1 MYGKDVGFI
10 PATLAT
16 TFGWDARL
24 LVAERSFVTNPS
36 GAPRPPGFTMRSV
49 GPNRSRVATVARL
62 GAALA
67 TERLDAALVYHLT
80 SDSLALATLIK
91 LRSPRATIALK
102 LDVDERALDVLT
114 APTRSRRL
122 AALEAALRA
131 SPVDFVTVETRAAA
145 ARLEAVAHDRWRKP
159 IVLVPNGIRPPSAAP
174 TERQPWILTT
184 GRLGMPQK
192 NTEAIVDAL
201 VLLGPQRLG
210 PWKLILAGTYTDELR
225 ASLDALFARHPWLA
239 ERIERRDWVSDPRAM
254 SELYEQSSVYC
265 LASRWE
271 SFGLVI
277 PEALAH
283 GCYVISTR
291 VGVAPEVMSD
301 SSCGELLARSDADS
315 VARALARVMDG
326 AVDLTGARAHARER
340 ASSYGWPSVLAPL
353 DAELRQ
359 RLPGRVASRPAP

>member
-1 MYGKDVGFI
+1 
-10 PATLAT
+10 
-16 TFGWDARL
+16 
-24 LVAERSFVTNPS
+24 
-36 GAPRPPGFTMRSV
+36 
-49 GPNRSRVATVARL
+49 
-62 GAALA
+62 
-67 TERLDAALVYHLT
+67 
-80 SDSLALATLIK
+80 
-91 LRSPRATIALK
+91 
-102 LDVDERALDVLT
+102 
-114 APTRSRRL
+114 
-122 AALEAALRA
+122 
-131 SPVDFVTVETRAAA
+131 
-145 ARLEAVAHDRWRKP
+145 
-159 IVLVPNGIRPPSAAP
+159 
-174 TERQPWILTT
+174 
-184 GRLGMPQK
+184 MPQK